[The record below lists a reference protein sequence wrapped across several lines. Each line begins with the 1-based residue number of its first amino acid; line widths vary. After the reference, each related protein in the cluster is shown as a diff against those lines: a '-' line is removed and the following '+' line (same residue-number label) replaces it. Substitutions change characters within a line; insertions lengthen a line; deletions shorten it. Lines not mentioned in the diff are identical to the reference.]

1 MAATTFKV
9 INWSP
14 NEVISKDKMDSINQ
28 NTVWLR
34 DNSPRAYYS
43 TPDVSREQGLR
54 IASGRKPIPAG
65 KNDSDTVTVHF
76 KNLFASKCQP
86 IITTG
91 IVSNNQRK
99 IFCVISGLGQLHPDN
114 RGFDIHVNVSA
125 GKEKNDK
132 IKGFHVT
139 WQALGYYT
147 S

>member
-9 INWSP
+9 INWTP
-14 NEVISKDKMDSINQ
+14 NEVISQAKMDTINQ
-28 NTVWLR
+28 NTIWLR

-43 TPDVSREQGLR
+43 TRDVTREQGLR
-54 IASGRKPIPAG
+54 IASGRKAIPAS
-65 KNDSDTVTVHF
+65 KEDAATVQVHF
-76 KNLFASKCQP
+76 NNLFAANCQP
-86 IITTG
+86 IVTTG
-91 IVSNNQRK
+91 IVSNDQRK
-99 IFCVISGLGQLHPDN
+99 VFCVISGLGELHPDN
-114 RGFDIHVNVSA
+114 RGFEIHVNVDY